1 MSQLKS
7 YFSALIV
14 SVLILSAAGI
24 TQAQDRAAAVDAFNE
39 AQELLR
45 ANQFEQALAKFQE
58 TRNLA
63 RQAGS
68 DADDIR
74 ERAEGQIPAI
84 QVQIGQN
91 SFRARN
97 FEQAVADFDKAYA
110 LANEM
115 GNTRIAQQVSG
126 NIPRILLQWG
136 NAEFNANNNDRA
148 EEIYRKAI
156 ERNANYAN
164 PYHQIGLVER
174 RRNNLEAALSNF
186 DRAIELA
193 TAQGNTDVA
202 TAARNSARD
211 YLTFAGANQ
220 IEEGNFRRAVE
231 LLNRSL
237 SYDNNHAE
245 TLYRLSEAHNQLG
258 NWSQAVTNA
267 TRALEFEQ
275 GGQVARAR
283 IFFELGYAQMNQ
295 GNDSQAC
302 TAFRSAAFGNFRAAA
317 EHHMEH
323 DLSCR

>member
-1 MSQLKS
+1 MSQFKS
-7 YFSALIV
+7 YFAALIV
-14 SVLILSAAGI
+14 SLLVLSAAGMS
-24 TQAQDRAAAVDAFNE
+24 QAQDRAAAVDAFNE

-45 ANQFEQALAKFQE
+45 ASQFQQALDKFQQ
-58 TRNLA
+58 TRTIA
-63 RQAGS
+63 RQAGR

-74 ERAEGQIPAI
+74 ERAEAQIPAI
-84 QVQIGQN
+84 QVQIGQT

-97 FEQAVADFDKAYA
+97 FEQAVEDFDKAYA

-115 GNTRIAQQVSG
+115 GNTRIAQQVSA
-126 NIPRILLQWG
+126 NIPVILLQWG
-136 NAEFNANNNDRA
+136 NTEFNANNNSRA
-148 EEIYRKAI
+148 EEIYRKAL
-156 ERNANYAN
+156 ERNANYAQ
-164 PYHQIGLVER
+164 PYHQLGLIER
-174 RRNNLEAALSNF
+174 RRNNLEGALTNF

-193 TAQGNTDVA
+193 TAQGRTDVA
-202 TAARNSARD
+202 ETSRNSARD
-211 YLTFAGANQ
+211 YLTFAGATQ

-258 NWSQAVTNA
+258 NWAQAVTNA
-267 TRALEFEQ
+267 TRALENEQ

-323 DLSCR
+323 DLSCP

>member
-7 YFSALIV
+7 YFSVLLV
-14 SVLILSAAGI
+14 SLLVLAAAGY

-45 ANQFEQALAKFQE
+45 ASQFEQALAQFQE
-58 TRNLA
+58 TRRIA
-63 RQAGS
+63 QQAGS

-74 ERAEGQIPAI
+74 ERAETQIPAI

-97 FEQAVADFDKAYA
+97 FEQAISEFDKAYE
-110 LANEM
+110 LANDV
-115 GNTRIAQQVSG
+115 GNTRIAQQVSA
-126 NIPRILLQWG
+126 NIPVIMLQWG
-136 NAEFNANNNDRA
+136 NTEFNANNNDRA
-148 EEIYRKAI
+148 EEIYRMAL
-156 ERNANYAN
+156 ERNENYAQAF
-164 PYHQIGLVER
+164 HQLGLIER
-174 RRNNLEAALSNF
+174 RRGNMDAALSNF
-186 DRAIELA
+186 DRAAELA
-193 TAQGNTDVA
+193 TAQGRTDVA
-202 TAARNSARD
+202 QQARNSARD
-211 YLTFAGANQ
+211 YLTFAGATQ
-220 IEEGNFRRAVE
+220 IEEENFRRAVE

-237 SYDNNHAE
+237 TYDNNHAE

-283 IFFELGYAQMNQ
+283 IFFELGFAQMNQ

-302 TAFRSAAFGNFRAAA
+302 TAFSNAAFGNFRAPA

-323 DLSCR
+323 DLDCP

>member
-1 MSQLKS
+1 MPQIKNT
-7 YFSALIV
+7 FSVLIV
-14 SVLILSAAGI
+14 SLLLFSAANVSF
-24 TQAQDRAAAVDAFNE
+24 AQDRTAAVEAFNA

-45 ANQFEQALAKFQE
+45 ASQFPQALDKFQE
-58 TRNLA
+58 TRSIA

-74 ERAEGQIPAI
+74 ERAEAQIPAI
-84 QVQIGQN
+84 QVQIARASYQ
-91 SFRARN
+91 ARN
-97 FEQAVADFDKAYA
+97 FEQAVTDFDKAYD
-110 LANEM
+110 LATEL
-115 GNTRIAQQVSG
+115 GNTRIAQQVAG
-126 NIPRILLQWG
+126 NTLVVMLQWG
-136 NAEFNANNNDRA
+136 NTEFNANNNDRA
-148 EEIYRKAI
+148 EEIYRMAL
-156 ERNANYAN
+156 ERNANYPN
-164 PYHQIGLVER
+164 PYYQLGLIER
-174 RRNNLEAALSNF
+174 RRNNLEGAIQLF
-186 DRAIELA
+186 DQAIQVG
-193 TAQGNTDVA
+193 TAQNRTEVA
-202 TAARNSARD
+202 DQARNAARD
-211 YLTFAGANQ
+211 YLTFVGSTQ

-258 NWSQAVTNA
+258 NWAQAVTNA
-267 TRALEFEQ
+267 TRALENEQ

-323 DLSCR
+323 DLSCP

>member
-1 MSQLKS
+1 MSQFKS

-14 SVLILSAAGI
+14 TLLMLSAAGI
-24 TQAQDRAAAVDAFNE
+24 TQAQDRAAAVDAFNQ
-39 AQELLR
+39 AQDLLR
-45 ANQFEQALAKFQE
+45 ANQFPQALEKFQE
-58 TRNLA
+58 TRRIA

-97 FEQAVADFDKAYA
+97 FEQAIIDFDKAYA

-115 GNTRIAQQVSG
+115 GNTRIAQQVAN
-126 NIPRILLQWG
+126 NIPVIMLQWG
-136 NAEFNANNNDRA
+136 NTEFNANNNDRA
-148 EEIYRKAI
+148 EEIYRMAL

-164 PYHQIGLVER
+164 PHHQLGLIER
-174 RRNNLEAALSNF
+174 RRNNIDGALSHF

-193 TAQGNTDVA
+193 TAQGRTEVA
-202 TAARNSARD
+202 DAARNAARD
-211 YLTFAGANQ
+211 YLTFVGATA

-231 LLNRSL
+231 MLNRSL
-237 SYDNNHAE
+237 TYDNNHAE

-258 NWSQAVTNA
+258 NWTQAVTNA

-283 IFFELGYAQMNQ
+283 IFFELGYAHMNQ
-295 GNDSQAC
+295 GNTSQAC